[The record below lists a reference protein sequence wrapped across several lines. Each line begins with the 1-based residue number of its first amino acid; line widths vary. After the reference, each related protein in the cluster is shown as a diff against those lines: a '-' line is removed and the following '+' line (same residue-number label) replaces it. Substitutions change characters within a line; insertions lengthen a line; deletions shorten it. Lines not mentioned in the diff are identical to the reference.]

1 MHRLRLKA
9 TLLVLGMLSSSLGH
23 RAQAQRTALASHT
36 PADPVIV
43 YTRNESGGR
52 ITLSFPGSDS
62 TALENQRLRLLEW
75 AAAIRRGD
83 FRSVR
88 IFQANHPAVQVLAR
102 QRDKLRCTFRP
113 TSRGAE
119 LVLLSDDDAVV
130 AAIHQILSTV
140 PPRVVRL

>member
-1 MHRLRLKA
+1 MHRLRLKT
-9 TLLVLGMLSSSLGH
+9 TLLVVGVLSSSLWQ
-23 RAQAQRTALASHT
+23 RAQAQSTALASHVSD
-36 PADPVIV
+36 DPVIV
-43 YTRNESGGR
+43 YTQNESGGR
-52 ITLSFPGSDS
+52 ITLSFPGADS
-62 TALENQRLRLLEW
+62 TALESQRLRLLEW

-88 IFQANHPAVQVLAR
+88 IFQANHPAVQVLAEHR
-102 QRDKLRCTFRP
+102 SKLRCTFRS

-140 PPRVVRL
+140 PPRSVRL